1 METDCQSRIRLLT
14 VGQLIEIVLFH
25 ACPILVGSF
34 TLSWR
39 KNPLLYAFIN
49 SSIFLYN
56 TIYVFISPITNVLSS
71 PRSHR
76 WIENLNIDEN
86 EKNQRVDSQIRDW
99 SSLGFR
105 GFCPP
110 IVSYITTWN
119 VTNMISKFFFNIPS
133 LKIPTCFV
141 THHGNIWSHSV
152 PVNPEGQTHEK
163 KPLIIRQVASFLQ
176 GLEAQ
181 STEK

>member
-1 METDCQSRIRLLT
+1 MLA
-14 VGQLIEIVLFH
+14 LFWLAPSH
-25 ACPILVGSF
+25 FREGKIQ
-34 TLSWR
+34 
-39 KNPLLYAFIN
+39 LLYAFIN

-56 TIYVFISPITNVLSS
+56 TIYVFIAPITNVLSS

-86 EKNQRVDSQIRDW
+86 EKNQGVDSQIRDW

-119 VTNMISKFFFNIPS
+119 VTTMISKFFFNIPS